1 MAILSDLKSLTKTQR
16 SALTASFLGWAL
28 DAFDFFLLTFVLVDI
43 AKEFHVEVD
52 KVAQALF
59 LTLAVRPLGAI
70 VFGLLAD
77 RFGRKPI
84 LQIDVLLY
92 SALAFASAFSPNLT
106 TLLILRM
113 AFGFAMG
120 GEWGVGASLTLESV
134 PVKVRGLVS
143 GLLQEGYAVGA
154 LMGALA
160 NLALPHVG
168 WRGLLMFSALPA
180 LLVLY
185 IRRNV
190 EESPAWVEGEAA
202 RQEAGVLRPLK
213 KHWKL
218 VIYAVV
224 LMTVFNSFSHGT
236 QDLFPTFLKK
246 QHHFDPGTVTMISI
260 AGNLGAI
267 LGGIVFG
274 TLSQSIGRRR
284 AIMLAALFALPVI
297 PLWAFSATPL
307 LLGMGAFLIQI
318 SVQGAW
324 GVVPV
329 HLNELSPD
337 TARGYFPGLVYQLG
351 NLLASYNG
359 VWQAKIA
366 QSRGDNY
373 GFALAVVAGGV
384 ALLLALLAMFGPE
397 ARGKSFSGA
406 DVA

>member
-1 MAILSDLKSLTKTQR
+1 M
-16 SALTASFLGWAL
+16 
-28 DAFDFFLLTFVLVDI
+28 
-43 AKEFHVEVD
+43 
-52 KVAQALF
+52 
-59 LTLAVRPLGAI
+59 
-70 VFGLLAD
+70 
-77 RFGRKPI
+77 
-84 LQIDVLLY
+84 
-92 SALAFASAFSPNLT
+92 
-106 TLLILRM
+106 
-113 AFGFAMG
+113 
-120 GEWGVGASLTLESV
+120 
-134 PVKVRGLVS
+134 
-143 GLLQEGYAVGA
+143 
-154 LMGALA
+154 
-160 NLALPHVG
+160 
-168 WRGLLMFSALPA
+168 
-180 LLVLY
+180 
-185 IRRNV
+185 
-190 EESPAWVEGEAA
+190 
-202 RQEAGVLRPLK
+202 LRPLK
-213 KHWKL
+213 QHWKL

-246 QHHFDPGTVTMISI
+246 QHHFAPSTVTMISI

-267 LGGIVFG
+267 LGGIAFG

-366 QSRGDNY
+366 QSRGDDY

>member
-1 MAILSDLKSLTKTQR
+1 MAILSDLKSLTTTQR

-43 AKEFHVEVD
+43 AKEFQVEVD

-154 LMGALA
+154 LLGALA

-180 LLVLY
+180 
-185 IRRNV
+185 
-190 EESPAWVEGEAA
+190 SSTSAA
-202 RQEAGVLRPLK
+202 TSKRARPG
-213 KHWKL
+213 WK
-218 VIYAVV
+218 AK
-224 LMTVFNSFSHGT
+224 
-236 QDLFPTFLKK
+236 PR
-246 QHHFDPGTVTMISI
+246 
-260 AGNLGAI
+260 A
-267 LGGIVFG
+267 
-274 TLSQSIGRRR
+274 RRR
-284 AIMLAALFALPVI
+284 
-297 PLWAFSATPL
+297 
-307 LLGMGAFLIQI
+307 GC
-318 SVQGAW
+318 
-324 GVVPV
+324 
-329 HLNELSPD
+329 
-337 TARGYFPGLVYQLG
+337 
-351 NLLASYNG
+351 
-359 VWQAKIA
+359 
-366 QSRGDNY
+366 
-373 GFALAVVAGGV
+373 
-384 ALLLALLAMFGPE
+384 
-397 ARGKSFSGA
+397 SGRF
-406 DVA
+406 